1 MKTEKNKTNKG
12 TKYSFYRLISIKVTE
27 IPFFKKIISIYFKKL
42 MQTRFI
48 FFTNYLER
56 QPVWSPITP
65 CYVNMAKKKP
75 QRVLFLNT

>member
-1 MKTEKNKTNKG
+1 
-12 TKYSFYRLISIKVTE
+12 
-27 IPFFKKIISIYFKKL
+27 

-65 CYVNMAKKKP
+65 CYVKMAKKKT